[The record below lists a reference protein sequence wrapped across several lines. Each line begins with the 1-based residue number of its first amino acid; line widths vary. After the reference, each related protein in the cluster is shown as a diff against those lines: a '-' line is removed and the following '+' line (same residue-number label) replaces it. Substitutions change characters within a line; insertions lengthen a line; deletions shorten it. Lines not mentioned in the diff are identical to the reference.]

1 MSVVSFIFWV
11 LLASV
16 FYSYIGYGLVAL
28 LLGKARR
35 LPKQKEPSPIP
46 PVTLVIAAYNE
57 GKILAQ
63 KLENTAALQYPTDR
77 LTVLVVDDGSDDNS
91 VAILQQYPGIRLI
104 QHLERRGKIAALNTA
119 MEQVQ
124 TPIVVFSDANSLL
137 NPESIAML
145 VRHFSDEHIGAV
157 AGEKKIAHTSGMGDA
172 EGWYWKYESYM
183 KKLDASLY
191 TVLGATGE
199 LFALR
204 THLFQPISEDV
215 ILDDLM
221 LSLQVSLQGYAI
233 AYEPGAYALESPS
246 NTLAD
251 EERRKVRIATGAYQS
266 LRKLSMNSMLKKP
279 VLAFQ
284 FFSRRWLR
292 WVLCPFAI
300 VLLLVLNIVLAVYSE
315 HAVYDYLLLAQ
326 ALFYGAALIGWL
338 LIRQNRSFIITTIP
352 FYFLFMN
359 FCMLK
364 GLQHYWW
371 DKQTV
376 LWSKA
381 ERQ

>member
-1 MSVVSFIFWV
+1 MSVLSFLFWV

-35 LPKQKEPSPIP
+35 LPRQKEQLPLP

-63 KLENTAALQYPTDR
+63 KLENTAALQYPAGQ
-77 LTVLVVDDGSDDNS
+77 LTVLVVDDGSDDDS
-91 VAILQQYPGIRLI
+91 VAILQQYPGILLI
-104 QHLERRGKIAALNTA
+104 QHPQRRGKIAALNTA
-119 MEQVQ
+119 MEHVQ
-124 TPIVVFSDANSLL
+124 TAIVVFSDANSLL
-137 NPESIAML
+137 NPESITKL
-145 VRHFSDEHIGAV
+145 VRHFNDDHIGAV

-246 NTLAD
+246 TTLGD

-266 LRKLSMNSMLKKP
+266 LRKLSFSSMLKKP

-300 VLLLVLNIVLAVYSE
+300 ILLLVLNVVLAAYAMSP
-315 HAVYDYLLLAQ
+315 VYDYLLIGQ
-326 ALFYGAALIGWL
+326 ALFYVAALIGWL
-338 LIRQNRSFIITTIP
+338 LIRQNRSFILTTIP

-364 GLQHYWW
+364 GLQHFWW
-371 DKQTV
+371 DKETV

-381 ERQ
+381 ER

>member
-1 MSVVSFIFWV
+1 
-11 LLASV
+11 
-16 FYSYIGYGLVAL
+16 VAC
-28 LLGKARR
+28 
-35 LPKQKEPSPIP
+35 
-46 PVTLVIAAYNE
+46 YNE
-57 GKILAQ
+57 EQILAQ
-63 KLENTAALQYPTDR
+63 KLENTESLHYPADR
-77 LTVLVVDDGSDDNS
+77 LTILVVDDGSEDGS
-91 VAILQQYPGIRLI
+91 VSMLEQYPRVKLVR
-104 QHLERRGKIAALNTA
+104 HPERRGKIAALNTA
-119 MEQVQ
+119 MTHVQ
-124 TPIVVFSDANSLL
+124 TSIVVFSDANSLL
-137 NPESIAML
+137 NAESIGYL
-145 VRHFSDEHIGAV
+145 VEHFNDPHIGAV

-204 THLFQPISEDV
+204 TPLFQPISEDV

-221 LSLQVSLQGYAI
+221 LSMQVSLQGYAI
-233 AYEPGAYALESPS
+233 AYEPKAFTMEAPS
-246 NTLAD
+246 SSLGD
-251 EERRKVRIATGAYQS
+251 ERRRKVRIATGAFQS
-266 LRKLSMNSMLKKP
+266 LRRISLRKMLGKP

-292 WVLCPFAI
+292 WVVSPFAV
-300 VLLLVLNIVLAVYSE
+300 VLLLVLNVVLALYSDS
-315 HAVYDYLLLAQ
+315 AVYDYLLIAQ
-326 ALFYGAALIGWL
+326 VLFYAAALVGWL
-338 LIRQNRSFIITTIP
+338 LIRQNRSFALTTIP

-359 FCMLK
+359 FCMLI
-364 GLQHYWW
+364 GLQHFWA